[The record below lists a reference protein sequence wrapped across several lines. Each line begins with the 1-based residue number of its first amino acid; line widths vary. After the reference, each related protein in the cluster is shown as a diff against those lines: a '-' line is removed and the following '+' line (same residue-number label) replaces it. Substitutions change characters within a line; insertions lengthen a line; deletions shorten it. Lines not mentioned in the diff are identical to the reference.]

1 ERLRPYGAGGVGR
14 DRVLPGARPRAP
26 AAYKDAE
33 IRAHGCGACRR
44 TARQP
49 ARALRWSGARVSDLS
64 ARPNRCGCK
73 RRGAGD
79 PRAARLHDRYPP
91 RADRAGGRL
100 EEPDR
105 DAGALIAMRAVD
117 PVDLEVVKASL
128 SGIVQEMQNS
138 LFRTGFSTIVR
149 ESQDASCALMNAR
162 GEVVAQHVVL
172 PLHIGAFP
180 ASTAAVIDAFG
191 AGIAPGD
198 AFIINHPYQGGS
210 PHAPDIAVI
219 TPIFV
224 EADLFGFCG
233 SIAHKS
239 DIGGPVPGSCSGQ
252 AREIFNEGLHLP
264 AVRYETAYRRNSDI
278 ERLIGA
284 NSRTPELVLGDIRGQ
299 LGADRLGERRL
310 AELVGQVGKR
320 EVLGSFHRLLE
331 MSEAKVKRAIAEWT
345 DGRFEAERFVDDD
358 GIELER
364 LVRIH
369 VVIEKRG
376 DALHFDFSGSADQT
390 KGPANIRPPLVQ
402 AACAYALISLI
413 DPTMYVSSGLLRG
426 FTMAARGG
434 SVLTPRFPAPVNT
447 YNPTIHALVDA
458 IFAAVSD
465 VVPGKVRADGSGSRS
480 IILGGRNT
488 YTGKGYVQYE
498 IIAGG
503 AGARTGKDGASGI
516 TVNQSNAKIAAV
528 EIIESEFPARI
539 TRFELIADSGG
550 VGEFR
555 GGLGIRREY
564 LNLAD
569 ARFSIRSMKHLI
581 PPNGCAG
588 GRTGRA
594 GDIWIN
600 PERAAAKRLPT
611 RYADYPLRE
620 EDTLRLDT
628 PAGGGYGD
636 PLAGDPQRVL
646 ADVCEGVVS
655 KEAAG
660 SENGGMLM
668 PTAQRWAINAA
679 AAESRRAQLRE
690 DKGDGASR

>member
-1 ERLRPYGAGGVGR
+1 MP
-14 DRVLPGARPRAP
+14 AP
-26 AAYKDAE
+26 IDA
-33 IRAHGCGACRR
+33 
-44 TARQP
+44 
-49 ARALRWSGARVSDLS
+49 V
-64 ARPNRCGCK
+64 K
-73 RRGAGD
+73 
-79 PRAARLHDRYPP
+79 
-91 RADRAGGRL
+91 
-100 EEPDR
+100 
-105 DAGALIAMRAVD
+105 
-117 PVDLEVVKASL
+117 LEVVKASL
-128 SGIVQEMQNS
+128 AGIVQEMQNS

-149 ESQDASCALMNAR
+149 ESQDASCALMNAN

-180 ASTAAVIDAFG
+180 ACTAAVIAAFG
-191 AGIAPGD
+191 GGIADGD
-198 AFIINHPYQGGS
+198 AFIINHPYHGGS

-219 TPIFV
+219 TPVFV
-224 EADLFGFCG
+224 AGELFGFCG

-264 AVRYETAYRRNSDI
+264 AIRYQRGYRPNTDI
-278 ERLIGA
+278 ERIIAA

-310 AELVGQVGKR
+310 NELAGKFGKEIIR
-320 EVLGSFHRLLE
+320 ACFGRLLDL
-331 MSEAKVKRAIAEWT
+331 SESTLKAAIAEWA

-358 GIELER
+358 GIELEQP
-364 LVRIH
+364 VRVH
-369 VVIEKRG
+369 VVVTKAG

-413 DPTMYVSSGLLRG
+413 DPSLHVSSGLLRG
-426 FTMAARGG
+426 FTMTARDG
-434 SVLTPRFPAPVNT
+434 SVLNPRFPAPVNT

-458 IFAAVSD
+458 IFDAMSHI
-465 VVPGKVRADGSGSRS
+465 VPGKVRADGSGSRS
-480 IILGGRNT
+480 IILGGRDT

-503 AGARTGKDGASGI
+503 AGARASKDGVSGV
-516 TVNQSNAKIAAV
+516 TVNQSNARIAPV
-528 EIIESEFPARI
+528 EIIESEFPTRV
-539 TRFELIADSGG
+539 TRFELIEDSGG
-550 VGEFR
+550 AGEFR

-588 GRTGRA
+588 GNSARP

-600 PERAAAKRLPT
+600 PGGREAKRLPT

-620 EDTLRLDT
+620 GDVFRLDT
-628 PAGGGYGD
+628 PGGGGHGD
-636 PLAGDPQRVL
+636 PLARDPERVL
-646 ADVCEGVVS
+646 ADVREGQVSAQAAERDYGVVL
-655 KEAAG
+655 KQ
-660 SENGGMLM
+660 SERSWALDR
-668 PTAQRWAINAA
+668 TATQAL
-679 AAESRRAQLRE
+679 RAQM
-690 DKGDGASR
+690 KANKAG